1 MGHTSNSRFSPQKG
15 VISSCRL
22 NAFRVRFFSLR
33 SLLKQVSVKVYTTYI
48 LRLIWEWLRTHLRQT
63 FKINYVSKLHEN
75 KKSGTWRQRFFL
87 LFGQWMWLVKRL
99 ITSHRFWYDVNLNIV
114 RTTCKYKMYV
124 SYNLKI
130 VHNDL
135 LKTLSFIYINLLL

>member
-1 MGHTSNSRFSPQKG
+1 
-15 VISSCRL
+15 
-22 NAFRVRFFSLR
+22 
-33 SLLKQVSVKVYTTYI
+33 
-48 LRLIWEWLRTHLRQT
+48 
-63 FKINYVSKLHEN
+63 
-75 KKSGTWRQRFFL
+75 
-87 LFGQWMWLVKRL
+87 MWLVKRL

-135 LKTLSFIYINLLL
+135 LKTLSFIYINLLLKEKIYLNKVLSISNCWEFDRSIHSWSKCISNLNITRYLMLKNYFFQQISWEKKYYLKTALKTNQCKHNLFLGLNRLLWLVKQLVLHLLNS